1 MAPPIRCACLVR
13 QLDTC
18 AADGESALE
27 VTDEGIAL
35 LESLGP
41 GPVVVIAVAGV
52 YRTGKSFF
60 LNRIAG
66 GAAGENGGSA
76 AVAAAPPVA
85 RA

>member
-41 GPVVVIAVAGV
+41 GPVVVIAVRMAGQPAELSWSCLV
-52 YRTGKSFF
+52 
-60 LNRIAG
+60 L
-66 GAAGENGGSA
+66 
-76 AVAAAPPVA
+76 V
-85 RA
+85 